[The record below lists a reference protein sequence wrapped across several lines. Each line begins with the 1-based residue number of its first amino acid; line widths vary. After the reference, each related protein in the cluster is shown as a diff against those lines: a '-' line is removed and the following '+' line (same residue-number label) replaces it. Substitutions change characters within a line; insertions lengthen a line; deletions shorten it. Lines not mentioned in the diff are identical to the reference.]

1 MPEHR
6 RWPRLAARV
15 LPGPLQRRLR
25 AAVLGRHYRP
35 AVGEVR
41 FGDLRRT
48 APLSRQFGFDRG
60 LPVDRY
66 YIGEWLAKHGS
77 DIRGRVL
84 EVGDDSYTRRFGGA
98 GVTDAEVLH
107 LYGGNPRAT
116 YVTDLASGEGLP
128 DAHFDCLVLTQT
140 LHLVYDVPAALRTA
154 YRVLRPGGVLLATF
168 PGISQRSDDEWAA
181 YWCWAFTSLSATRLF
196 HECFPPGGVTVES
209 HGNVLAAVS
218 LLEGIAAEEVSPEEL
233 AIKDP
238 AYEVLLT
245 VRAVKP
251 RRSGP
256 GAVTGTGP
264 GHGT

>member
-1 MPEHR
+1 MPDTR
-6 RWPRLAARV
+6 RWLRLAGRA
-15 LPGPLQRRLR
+15 LPGSLNRRLR
-25 AAVLGRHYRP
+25 ATALGPHYRP
-35 AVGEVR
+35 PVGTVD

-48 APLSRQFGFDRG
+48 APLSRSFGYDRG

-66 YIGEWLAKHGS
+66 YIEEWLTKRGT

-84 EVGDDSYTRRFGGA
+84 EVGDDSYTRRFGGDA
-98 GVTDAEVLH
+98 VTDAEVLH
-107 LYGGNPRAT
+107 LYGGNPQAT

-128 DAHFDCLVLTQT
+128 DDHFDCLVLTQT

-154 YRVLRPGGVLLATF
+154 YRVLRPGGVLLTTF

-196 HECFPPGGVTVES
+196 HECFPPAGVTVES

-218 LLEGIAAEEVSPEEL
+218 LLQGIAAEELSAEEL
-233 AIKDP
+233 VIKDP
-238 AYEVLLT
+238 CYEVLIT

-251 RRSGP
+251 VDP
-256 GAVTGTGP
+256 VP
-264 GHGT
+264 LP